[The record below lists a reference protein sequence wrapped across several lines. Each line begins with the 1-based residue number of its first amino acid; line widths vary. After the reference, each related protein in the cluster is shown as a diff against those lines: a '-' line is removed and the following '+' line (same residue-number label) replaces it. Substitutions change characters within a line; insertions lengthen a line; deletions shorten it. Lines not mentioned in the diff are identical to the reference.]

1 MAKQLSVDQ
10 AVDLIHDGSSIMVGG
25 FLGVGAPI
33 ALIDKLVEKGVKN
46 LTLITAVMGSAGGGF
61 DVAKLVENHQV
72 KKIIASH
79 IGTTPEAVKQYL
91 AGEIEVEFYPMG
103 TLIEKIR
110 CGGGGLGGV
119 LTPTGLGTEVEQG
132 KRKITVDGREYLL
145 ETPLRADFALIKA
158 YQADGVGNLTYRQTR
173 ATNPT
178 MALAADT
185 VIAEVDEIVPT
196 GAIDPTAVMTP
207 GILVNYVVKGYTTA
221 ERKQIYRDRW
231 VAMKALR

>member
-1 MAKQLSVDQ
+1 MAKELSVDQ
-10 AVDLIHDGSSIMVGG
+10 AVDLIHDGASIMVGG
-25 FLGVGAPI
+25 FLGIGAPL
-33 ALIDKLVEKGVKN
+33 ALIDKLVEKGVKD

-61 DVAKLVENHQV
+61 DVSKLVENHQV

-91 AGEIEVEFYPMG
+91 AGKIEVEFYPMG

-132 KRKITVDGREYLL
+132 KRKITVEGREYLL
-145 ETPLRADFALIKA
+145 ETALRADFALVKA
-158 YQADGVGNLTYRQTR
+158 HQADGVGNLTYRQTR

-178 MALAADT
+178 MAMAADT

-196 GAIDPTAVMTP
+196 GAIDPVAVMTP
-207 GILVNYVVKGYTTA
+207 GIMVNYVVKGYAPA
-221 ERKQIYRDRW
+221 ERKNIIRDRW
-231 VAMKALR
+231 VAMKALK